1 MVSERKSLADLA
13 IELAEASLKY
23 QGQRILHV
31 KSGDFYRITDVQ
43 FRESD
48 MAIEVTYSPLGE
60 FYGQVR
66 FARTIEEMDFGKRFV
81 IG

>member
-1 MVSERKSLADLA
+1 MPDERKSLADLA
-13 IELAEASLKY
+13 VELNAAAQQY

-31 KSGDFYRITDVQ
+31 KSGEFYRITDVQ

-48 MAIEVTYSPLGE
+48 MSVEVTYSPVGE
-60 FYGQVR
+60 FFGQVR
-66 FARTIEEMDFGKRFV
+66 FARTIVEMDFGKRFI

>member
-1 MVSERKSLADLA
+1 MVNERKSLADLA
-13 IELAEASLKY
+13 VELNAAAQQY

-48 MAIEVTYSPLGE
+48 MAIEVTYSPQGE

-66 FARTIEEMDFGKRFV
+66 FARTVEEMDFGKRFV